1 MAFDPHAHR
10 AGGAPQREGV
20 AGGFKLPAPAPL
32 ASSDTVSVAE
42 VKRLLSCS
50 EATVRWLIR
59 ITVLRPVGVG
69 EHRVRRG
76 DVESYRQSL
85 LRQRRE
91 HPAPDV
97 R

>member
-1 MAFDPHAHR
+1 M
-10 AGGAPQREGV
+10 
-20 AGGFKLPAPAPL
+20 
-32 ASSDTVSVAE
+32 SVVE

-69 EHRVRRG
+69 EQRVRRG